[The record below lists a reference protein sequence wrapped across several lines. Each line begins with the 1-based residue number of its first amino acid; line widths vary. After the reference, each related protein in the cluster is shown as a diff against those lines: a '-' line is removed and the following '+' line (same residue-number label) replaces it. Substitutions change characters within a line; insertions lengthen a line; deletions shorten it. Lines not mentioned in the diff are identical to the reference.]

1 MNLFHLVYVSSA
13 KPGFGRAQMRG
24 LLERCRVKNETLGIT
39 GLLLHHEGK
48 LLQVLEGRERAVR
61 ALFDA
66 VRADSRHTGV
76 TVLLEEELPAR
87 QYPQWPMAFRDL
99 DMSDLP
105 ALGGLPADLS
115 EAQQVLLHLHLGG
128 PKPRVPRLLA
138 A

>member
-13 KPGFGRAQMRG
+13 KPGFGRAQMRV
-24 LLERCRVKNETLGIT
+24 LLERSRLKNEAMGIT

-61 ALFDA
+61 ALFER
-66 VRADSRHTGV
+66 VQADNRHAGV
-76 TVLLEEELPAR
+76 TVLREEELPAR
-87 QYPQWPMAFRDL
+87 QYPQWAMAFRDL
-99 DMSDLP
+99 GMSDLP
-105 ALGGLPADLS
+105 ALGGLPSDLS

-128 PKPRVPRLLA
+128 PKPRLPRLLA